1 MSPSS
6 TALVF
11 MDYESMKKFRNSFK
25 GQEAATQQSI
35 QKISKVVEEIRGG
48 EWIGEGATKFLS
60 DMDGIY
66 LPAMKRLQNAMT
78 EGDRVTDE
86 IEKIQ
91 HETESS
97 IESNIKNWLSGFFQ
111 QG

>member
-1 MSPSS
+1 MSSMLQ
-6 TALVF
+6 LVLVN
-11 MDYESMKKFRNSFK
+11 YEMMKKFRNSFK

-35 QKISKVVEEIRGG
+35 QKITKVVEEIRGG

-60 DMDGIY
+60 DMDSTY
-66 LPAMKRLQNAMT
+66 FPAMKRLQNAMA
-78 EGDRVTDE
+78 EGDRVSTE

-97 IESNIKNWLSGFFQ
+97 ITSLFKDILSKFAE
-111 QG
+111 